1 VIGDYKFRP
10 LSWES
15 WQRQWRD
22 FDLMLMLFAVGLT
35 ALGGLAIRSTVLDT
49 DLKEYWIQ
57 HLVTGAIGISLAMLI
72 AKFPYERLLRFH
84 WVIYGIMNLSLVAVL
99 IFGKTALG
107 AQRWIAIGGFNLQPS
122 EFAKVGLIISLAA
135 LIHQHPIRQPSDIPK
150 VIWVT
155 ILPCFLIFRQPN
167 LGTALVFAA
176 ITIAM
181 LYWGGVKLRWLILLA
196 SPLIS
201 AILFSLSKPIW
212 LGWLGAIAIIA
223 WFALP
228 WAKIPCVLTAV
239 VTNLI
244 SSQLGQLLWNS
255 LHDYQK
261 LRITSFLD
269 PNSDPLGTG
278 YHLIQSRIAI
288 GAGKLWGRGLLKG
301 TQTQL
306 NFIPEQHTDFIYS
319 VVGEELGFVGSMLV
333 LLMLFG
339 ICWRLLA
346 IANRSRDDFGS
357 LLAIGVFAMVLFQ
370 ASVNIGMTIGFVP
383 ITGIPLPWLSN
394 GRAALLA
401 NFLAIGLV
409 ESVALHRRTIKF

>member
-15 WQRQWRD
+15 WQREWRD
-22 FDLMLMLFAVGLT
+22 LDPSLLLFSAGLT

-49 DLKEYWIQ
+49 GLKEYWIQ
-57 HLVTGAIGISLAMLI
+57 HLVTGAIGLLLALLL
-72 AKFPYERLLRFH
+72 AKFPYERFLRFH
-84 WVIYGIMNLSLVAVL
+84 WLSYGLMNISLIAVL

-122 EFAKVGLIISLAA
+122 EFAKVALIVSLAA
-135 LIHQHPIRQPSDIPK
+135 LIHNHPIRQPLDIPR
-150 VIWVT
+150 VIWIT
-155 ILPCFLIFRQPN
+155 FLPWFLIFRQPN

-181 LYWGGVKLRWLILLA
+181 LYWGGVKLRWLILLG
-196 SPLIS
+196 SPLVS

-212 LGWLGAIAIIA
+212 LGWLVAIAVIA
-223 WFALP
+223 WFAMP
-228 WAKIPCVLTAV
+228 WGKIPCILTAL
-239 VTNLI
+239 VTNLV

-288 GAGKLWGRGLLKG
+288 GAGKLWGRGLQKG

-306 NFIPEQHTDFIYS
+306 NFIPEQHTDFIFS
-319 VVGEELGFVGSMLV
+319 VVGEELGFIGC
-333 LLMLFG
+333 LLTLLLLFG

-346 IANRSRDDFGS
+346 IANQARDDFGS

-370 ASVNIGMTIGFVP
+370 ACVNIGMTIGYAP

-394 GRAALLA
+394 GRSALLA
-401 NFLAIGLV
+401 NFLALGLV

>member
-1 VIGDYKFRP
+1 MIGDYKFRP
-10 LSWES
+10 LSWAS
-15 WQRQWRD
+15 WQREWRD
-22 FDLMLMLFAVGLT
+22 LDPLLLVFAASLT
-35 ALGGLAIRSTVLDT
+35 ALGGLAIRSTVLET

-57 HLVTGAIGISLAMLI
+57 HLVTGGIGLLLVMLL
-72 AKFPYERLLRFH
+72 AKFPYERLLRYH
-84 WVIYGIMNLSLVAVL
+84 WITYVITNISLIAVL
-99 IFGKTALG
+99 IFGKSALG
-107 AQRWIAIGGFNLQPS
+107 AQRWIAIGSFNLQPS
-122 EFAKVGLIISLAA
+122 EFAKVGLIITLAA
-135 LIHQHPIRQPSDIPK
+135 MIHHHPIRQPLDIPR

-155 ILPCFLIFRQPN
+155 ILPWFLIFRQPN

-181 LYWGGVKLRWLILLA
+181 LYWGGVKLRWLILLS
-196 SPLIS
+196 SPIVS
-201 AILFSLSKPIW
+201 AIIFSISKPLW
-212 LGWLGAIAIIA
+212 LGWLAAIGVVG

-228 WAKIPCVLTAV
+228 SGKIPCMLTAV

-306 NFIPEQHTDFIYS
+306 NFIPEQHTDFIFS
-319 VVGEELGFVGSMLV
+319 VVGEELGFVGCMLV
-333 LLMLFG
+333 LLLLFG

-346 IANRSRDDFGS
+346 IANRARDDFGS

-370 ASVNIGMTIGFVP
+370 ASVNISMTIGLAP

-394 GRAALLA
+394 GRSALLA
-401 NFLAIGLV
+401 NFLALGLV
-409 ESVALHRRTIKF
+409 ESVAHHRRTIKF